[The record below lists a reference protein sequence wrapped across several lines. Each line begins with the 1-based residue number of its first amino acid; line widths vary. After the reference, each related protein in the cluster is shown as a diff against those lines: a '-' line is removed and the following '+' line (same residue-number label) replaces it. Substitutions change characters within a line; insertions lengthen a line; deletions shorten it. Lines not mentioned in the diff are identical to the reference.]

1 VQTETSAAQQAPA
14 QPRRI
19 RRPSAYEEWIAT
31 LGLPILRGYF
41 LDDIRT
47 CEVGW
52 WEERQC
58 STAIVVMAGQ
68 EGTAEVRVSEIPP
81 GKTTT
86 PVKFA
91 LDELV
96 YVAEGRGL
104 TNVWAEGH
112 PMKTFE
118 WQKHSLFMLPRGY
131 THSYSNTRGD
141 QPARLLQYNALPR
154 MMDGRPDPEFYFQS
168 NVVDL
173 NIAYGDDQAFSEAK
187 VVRVSEEE
195 QRGGA
200 YWLGNFFPNMRSWE
214 SLVPNKG
221 RGAGGQVV
229 WIRFPHSRM
238 WNHMSVFGTQTYKK
252 AHRHGP
258 GTLIVIP
265 EGEGFSYMWPEGGE
279 KIYIPWH
286 EASVFVPPNGWFHQH
301 FNVSDHDDR
310 YLAFHAPG
318 RSNYTYED
326 PSDQIEYWQ
335 EDPLM
340 RQTFEKRLAE
350 IGIKSIMP
358 EECYTT
364 PGYEWDYGDGTD
376 D

>member
-1 VQTETSAAQQAPA
+1 VQTETTPA
-14 QPRRI
+14 QPAQRAWSYS
-19 RRPSAYEEWIAT
+19 RRPSAYEEWIET

-58 STAIVVMAGQ
+58 SAAIVVMAGQ
-68 EGTAEVRVSEIPP
+68 EGTSEVRVSEIPA
-81 GKTTT
+81 GGTTT
-86 PVKFA
+86 PVSFA
-91 LDELV
+91 LDEIV
-96 YVAEGRGL
+96 YVAEGNGL
-104 TNVWAEGH
+104 TTVLAEGH
-112 PMKTFE
+112 PPKTFE

-131 THSYSNTRGD
+131 THQFSNTRGD
-141 QPARLLQYNALPR
+141 RPARLLHYNALPR
-154 MMDGRPDPEFYFQS
+154 MMDGRPDPDFYFKS

-173 NIAYGDDQAFSEAK
+173 NLVYSKDEAFSEA
-187 VVRVSEEE
+187 RVIKTSEEE

-200 YWLGNFFPNMRSWE
+200 YWLGNFFPDMRGWD

-229 WIRFPHSRM
+229 WIRYPHSKM
-238 WNHMSVFGTQTYKK
+238 WNHMSVFGTQLYKK

-258 GTLIVIP
+258 GTLIFVP

-286 EASVFVPPNGWFHQH
+286 EASVFVPPNKWFHQH

-318 RSNYTYED
+318 RTTDTYGSAE
-326 PSDQIEYWQ
+326 DQIEYWQ
-335 EDPLM
+335 EDPII
-340 RQTFEKRLAE
+340 RETFERRLAE
-350 IGIKSIMP
+350 NGIESLMP
-358 EECYTT
+358 EQCYST
-364 PGYEWDYGDGTD
+364 PGFEWDYGDGGD
-376 D
+376 